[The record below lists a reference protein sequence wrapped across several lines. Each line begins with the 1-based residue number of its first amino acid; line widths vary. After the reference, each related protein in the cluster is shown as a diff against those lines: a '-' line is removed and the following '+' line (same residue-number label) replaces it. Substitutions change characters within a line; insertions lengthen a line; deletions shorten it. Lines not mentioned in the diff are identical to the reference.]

1 MTSDE
6 QEPPKKPVPQRRAGK
21 PAGPDEVRR
30 AVLDASATLFAERG
44 VDGVSLRDIASQA
57 NVHLDLIRQYIGNR
71 DDLIHATF
79 DDLSDQLAVEILEHP
94 LEGHGF
100 DRERVIVK
108 WTRVMAS
115 LLLSGRKDLLGQ
127 GFNPVM
133 ALARTLEAGY
143 GLDHKSAR
151 LRAAQI
157 TAAALGWRV
166 FEEYLIA
173 SAELDDFPVETLREE
188 LVRSHRRLG
197 ATPWP
202 SPPDPTPRSM

>member
-6 QEPPKKPVPQRRAGK
+6 QELPTRPGPGGKAGK
-21 PAGPDEVRR
+21 PVGPDQVRR
-30 AVLDASATLFAERG
+30 AVLDASASLFSERG
-44 VDGVSLRDIASQA
+44 VDGVSLRDIASHA

-71 DDLIHATF
+71 DDLVRATF
-79 DDLSDQLAVEILEHP
+79 DDLSDQLALEILERP

-115 LLLSGRKDLLGQ
+115 VLLSGRKDLLGH

-133 ALARTLEAGY
+133 ALARTLESGY
-143 GLDHKSAR
+143 GLDHTSAR

-157 TAAALGWRV
+157 TATALGWRV
-166 FEEYLIA
+166 FEEYLIT
-173 SAELDDFPVETLREE
+173 SAELEDFSLETLHNE
-188 LVRSHRRLG
+188 LVR
-197 ATPWP
+197 
-202 SPPDPTPRSM
+202 